1 MDRSWCWFLDRSGF
15 RKAGIHVFVV
25 LTGGCYRR
33 LRRRRASLGC
43 IFGGTAGSVQ
53 RRGHRRRGPAAL
65 VPCLSRR
72 HIGTPMEFKSASCI
86 ARDTRQG
93 RVEKH

>member
-1 MDRSWCWFLDRSGF
+1 MLRCDRAAGAWGSILVGVSRMDRSWCWFLDRSGF

-53 RRGHRRRGPAAL
+53 RRGH
-65 VPCLSRR
+65 
-72 HIGTPMEFKSASCI
+72 
-86 ARDTRQG
+86 
-93 RVEKH
+93 